1 MLSGFAY
8 DAYYNQS
15 KDAEHKYFLVWDY
28 AMNQGFAFGSGMG
41 TNHHYGYQI
50 RKIYTTAW
58 LMRDKIR
65 QAPTCDNI
73 LSTLS
78 FWAALQ
84 ETRKA
89 CGKNRDELLDTWH
102 TLLMP
107 KIVSAMMTRMRE
119 KGFAH

>member
-1 MLSGFAY
+1 
-8 DAYYNQS
+8 
-15 KDAEHKYFLVWDY
+15 
-28 AMNQGFAFGSGMG
+28 
-41 TNHHYGYQI
+41 
-50 RKIYTTAW
+50 
-58 LMRDKIR
+58 MRDKIR

-107 KIVSAMMTRMRE
+107 KIVSAMMTKDERE
-119 KGFAH
+119 RVRALKGLFTLGIHVVEIYPRYDWRY